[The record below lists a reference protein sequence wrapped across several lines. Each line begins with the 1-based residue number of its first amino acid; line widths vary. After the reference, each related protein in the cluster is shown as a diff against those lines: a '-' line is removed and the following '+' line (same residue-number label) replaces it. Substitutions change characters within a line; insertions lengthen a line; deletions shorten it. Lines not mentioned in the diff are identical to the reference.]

1 MKKQVLEV
9 DRVFPYL
16 CAINKNLMG
25 LLDFFRFNSEKR
37 DSGQNFLN
45 SHSLG
50 GFGANSGVAVTKESS
65 LSFSAV
71 YACVRLISESIA
83 SLPINVYME
92 EADGDRISQ
101 KNHPVYKLLAK
112 KPNNYMTSY
121 TFKEV
126 ILTNLLLDGN
136 AFFYIVRDA
145 SFRPIELIPLNPSEV
160 ECYKHEG
167 ELYYKIKEE
176 DTAILKDDILHFV
189 GLSFDGL
196 KGFNG

>member
-1 MKKQVLEV
+1 
-9 DRVFPYL
+9 
-16 CAINKNLMG
+16 MG
-25 LLDFFRFNSEKR
+25 ILDFFRFNSEKR
-37 DSGQNFLN
+37 DNGQNFLS

-83 SLPINVYME
+83 SLPINVFME
-92 EADGDRISQ
+92 ESDGDRISQ

-136 AFFYIVRDA
+136 A
-145 SFRPIELIPLNPSEV
+145 SFRS
-160 ECYKHEG
+160 
-167 ELYYKIKEE
+167 
-176 DTAILKDDILHFV
+176 
-189 GLSFDGL
+189 
-196 KGFNG
+196 